1 MTEEKQNLN
10 EIIKKVYYDPT
21 TGFQS
26 PYKIYKRLKQTIPDI
41 KVKDIKNVID
51 KQSIYQTTKLNIGR
65 MGSFIPQH
73 PLHEFQCDLIYLENK
88 NLNKNNKYA
97 LVVID
102 VFSKFVDIELL
113 KKKTAGETVEAM
125 QKILNKMGIPKL
137 IYCDEG
143 SEFNNKEFKKLCDDH
158 KIEIIFSL
166 SHAPVVERVNRTIKA
181 MLYRYL
187 ESTNSKTFIN
197 VLPSILKAYNSSYH
211 TTIKMS
217 PNEALDEKNH
227 RTVLHNIVQ
236 RSRIINR
243 PKIEVGDLVRFRIKP
258 KTYDKKYKSQFSKT
272 IHKVD
277 SIDDRYYIID
287 GRKYLRANIIP
298 VQESEENPNEPDY
311 ENSQEQHLRNLAKNR
326 PERDTTPLPIEES
339 IAKTKPRRG
348 FTIYE

>member
-1 MTEEKQNLN
+1 
-10 EIIKKVYYDPT
+10 
-21 TGFQS
+21 
-26 PYKIYKRLKQTIPDI
+26 
-41 KVKDIKNVID
+41 
-51 KQSIYQTTKLNIGR
+51 
-65 MGSFIPQH
+65 
-73 PLHEFQCDLIYLENK
+73 
-88 NLNKNNKYA
+88 
-97 LVVID
+97 
-102 VFSKFVDIELL
+102 L

-125 QKILNKMGIPKL
+125 QKILDRMGIPKL
-137 IYCDEG
+137 IFCDEG
-143 SEFNNKEFKKLCDDH
+143 SEFNNREFKKLCDDN

-197 VLPSILKAYNSSYH
+197 VLPSILKAYNTSYH

-217 PNEALDEKNH
+217 PTEALDEKNH

-258 KTYDKKYKSQFSKT
+258 KT
-272 IHKVD
+272 
-277 SIDDRYYIID
+277 
-287 GRKYLRANIIP
+287 
-298 VQESEENPNEPDY
+298 SEQISSPCKN
-311 ENSQEQHLRNLAKNR
+311 LRNLAKNR

-348 FTIYE
+348 FTVYE

>member
-1 MTEEKQNLN
+1 MTETKENLN
-10 EIIKKVYYDPT
+10 EIIKKVYYDPN

-41 KVKDIKNVID
+41 KVKDIKDVID

-65 MGSFIPQH
+65 MGSFIPQY
-73 PLHEFQCDLIYLENK
+73 PLHEFQIDLIYLENK
-88 NLNKNNKYA
+88 NLNKNNKYG

-113 KKKTAGETVEAM
+113 KKKTATETVEAM

-143 SEFNNKEFKKLCDDH
+143 SEFNNREFKKLCDDN

-197 VLPSILKAYNSSYH
+197 VLPSILKAY
-211 TTIKMS
+211 
-217 PNEALDEKNH
+217 E
-227 RTVLHNIVQ
+227 
-236 RSRIINR
+236 
-243 PKIEVGDLVRFRIKP
+243 
-258 KTYDKKYKSQFSKT
+258 
-272 IHKVD
+272 
-277 SIDDRYYIID
+277 
-287 GRKYLRANIIP
+287 
-298 VQESEENPNEPDY
+298 
-311 ENSQEQHLRNLAKNR
+311 
-326 PERDTTPLPIEES
+326 
-339 IAKTKPRRG
+339 
-348 FTIYE
+348 